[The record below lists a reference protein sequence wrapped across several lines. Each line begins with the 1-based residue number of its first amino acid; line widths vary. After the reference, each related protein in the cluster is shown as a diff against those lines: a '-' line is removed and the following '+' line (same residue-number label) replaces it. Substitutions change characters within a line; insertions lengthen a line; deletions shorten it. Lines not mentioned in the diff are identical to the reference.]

1 MVIVGVFGYL
11 FAYLA
16 FCSTDPITWKS
27 GTGGGTLA
35 ALARPLPLDY
45 ASLGT
50 AGALVG
56 YWTSRQWQRAKE
68 LETEAAHAAG
78 RTP

>member
-1 MVIVGVFGYL
+1 V
-11 FAYLA
+11 
-16 FCSTDPITWKS
+16 WKS
-27 GTGGGTLA
+27 GQGGGLLA
-35 ALARPLPLDY
+35 PLARPLPLDY

-50 AGALVG
+50 AGAILG

-78 RTP
+78 AAH